1 MDLYTHYPIDIP
13 NATMLS
19 FLKIIKSALKDL
31 FKFREWIKKYH
42 VAEDLL
48 NMILFWRDFFFKESV
63 MWHLFAFGVRGTKQ
77 HAVEDSKRSYIGVIL
92 ED

>member
-48 NMILFWRDFFFKESV
+48 NMILFWRDFFLKESV
-63 MWHLFAFGVRGTKQ
+63 
-77 HAVEDSKRSYIGVIL
+77 I
-92 ED
+92 